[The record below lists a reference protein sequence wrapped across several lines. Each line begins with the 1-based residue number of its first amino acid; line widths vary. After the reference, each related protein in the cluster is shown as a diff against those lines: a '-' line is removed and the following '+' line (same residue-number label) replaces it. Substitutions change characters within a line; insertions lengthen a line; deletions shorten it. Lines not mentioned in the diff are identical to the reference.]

1 MKAAS
6 LVPLLALAACT
17 RQPPR
22 DAAASAVRTGASVAC
37 IDMNQVIGR
46 RAEAPNALV
55 FEMSGGRTYRNEVQ
69 DGCPSLRRAMGT
81 ETLQFEQF
89 SGSRL
94 CRDDGV
100 RIYDPVEARAT
111 GPQSFPRC
119 RLGAFTQIAGR

>member
-6 LVPLLALAACT
+6 LVPLLALAACIQ
-17 RQPPR
+17 QPPR
-22 DAAASAVRTGASVAC
+22 DAAASAARTGASVAC
-37 IDMNQVIGR
+37 IDMNQVVGR

-55 FEMSGGRTYRNEVQ
+55 FEMAGGRTYRNEVQ
-69 DGCPSLRRAMGT
+69 GCPSLQHALGT

-119 RLGAFTQIAGR
+119 RLGAFTQVAGR